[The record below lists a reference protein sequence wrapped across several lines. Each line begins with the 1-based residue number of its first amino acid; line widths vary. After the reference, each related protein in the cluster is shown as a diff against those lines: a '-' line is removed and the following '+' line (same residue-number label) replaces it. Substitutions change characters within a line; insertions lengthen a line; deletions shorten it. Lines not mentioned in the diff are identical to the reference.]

1 MFCLF
6 FFDGAMDFLKSL
18 PTRHDDD
25 GRAKQKR
32 VIPIEENEE
41 EPSRKRAK
49 TTTLG
54 LNLQDDYFE
63 VDEIKQL
70 PLPRE
75 DGRQWS
81 FVERTE
87 VEEKKRPYG
96 KEYLREQS
104 ERQKLL
110 SRNKDYRFATEL
122 AGALRKELVDIL
134 EPEDMERR
142 AAERERERMETEIEL
157 KRTRVDMDKKYEL
170 LQKLKLML
178 GEAQTKLNTLQSTQI
193 PYDLHLLSKY
203 LIDNTLYTLTTTM
216 SRNYGFMDMVALYN
230 AYSDSE
236 WRTERDKL
244 VTATEEDFT
253 DEAPLD
259 LFFYVFVYYRDFLDN
274 ESTYSLATS
283 LTQKLTYALDT
294 ITAPIQ
300 PIKKEGGEKNVNE
313 SQLDALGLGDPNPL
327 ALLRELTEQV
337 ALKNTVDWTLYK
349 RRHTETINMTY
360 FERMNVSLAL
370 EGKMAKMGADARY
383 SETHPQW
390 LKKVMAYLH
399 GTAQER
405 QQSLVGA
412 YGLNLY
418 EDERQDDMG
427 NPSDVSALIQIQYPG
442 YKQDKPTEAIELLL
456 RSHFLWLFFEE
467 TPWAQITT
475 LLTTE
480 QEIIII
486 IIESI
491 RRVMGEIRPIL
502 DATLTL
508 YKALVWRYLVRILV
522 LMATTGIIELAP
534 DLQTLILTE
543 RENVKKEATLFDALN
558 MQFTNVDMRDLI
570 RDKLFYNYFYS
581 EKQAVVVAAPEGQ
594 PALILHALFRV
605 YEAYVD
611 ESINTNQ
618 ENVNR
623 LERDIQNASD
633 KISRVVGNESYLLN
647 TEDDD
652 NRGYRQRKSFTTLP
666 ENSGFVK
673 MRAEIIY
680 LLRQTYHYVMDY
692 CPTLRELP
700 LEVFQSDSAYETGL
714 STDFIG
720 VVAVMAADREF
731 SFPDGY
737 RSQKQ
742 FTKIKQDKQG
752 MMMRMRRYCWRGGNG
767 RPYVIIK
774 DRDGDMGT
782 RPFFAPSRNMLMF

>member
-1 MFCLF
+1 
-6 FFDGAMDFLKSL
+6 MDFLKSL
-18 PTRHDDD
+18 PTRHDAIAIEED
-25 GRAKQKR
+25 GRTKQKR
-32 VIPIEENEE
+32 VIPIEEDEEE

-63 VDEIKQL
+63 VDEIKQRV
-70 PLPRE
+70 LPRE

-81 FVERTE
+81 VVERTE
-87 VEEKKRPYG
+87 AEEKKRPYG

-104 ERQKLL
+104 ERQKIL
-110 SRNKDYRFATEL
+110 SHNKDYRFATEL

-142 AAERERERMETEIEL
+142 AAERDRERMETEIEL

-170 LQKLKLML
+170 LQKLKIML

-203 LIDNTLYTLTTTM
+203 LIDNTLYTLTTTI
-216 SRNYGFMDMVALYN
+216 SRNYGFMDLVALYDT
-230 AYSDSE
+230 YSDSE

-244 VTATEEDFT
+244 ATATEEDFT
-253 DEAPLD
+253 DEASLD

-294 ITAPIQ
+294 ITVSIQ
-300 PIKKEGGEKNVNE
+300 PIKKEEDEKNVYE

-327 ALLRELTEQV
+327 TLLRKLAEEV
-337 ALKNTVDWTLYK
+337 ALKSTVDWTLYK

-360 FERMNVSLAL
+360 FERTNVSPAL
-370 EGKMAKMGADARY
+370 EGKMAKMGAAARY

-390 LKKVMAYLH
+390 LKKVMAYLY
-399 GTAQER
+399 GTTQER
-405 QQSLVGA
+405 EQSLRGA
-412 YGLNLY
+412 YGLNLL
-418 EDERQDDMG
+418 EDETQDEGG

-467 TPWAQITT
+467 TPWAEITT
-475 LLTTE
+475 LAMTE
-480 QEIIII
+480 QET

-491 RRVMGEIRPIL
+491 RRVMSEIRPIL

-570 RDKLFYNYFYS
+570 RNKLFYNYLYS

-633 KISRVVGNESYLLN
+633 KISRVVGNESYSLN
-647 TEDDD
+647 TED
-652 NRGYRQRKSFTTLP
+652 GYRQRKSFTTLA

-767 RPYVIIK
+767 RPYVIIR

-782 RPFFAPSRNMLMF
+782 RPFFAPSCTRLMF